1 MPNRWLDIQCSQ
13 FYRTRSS
20 ETYNIIHP
28 FLERKR
34 ACAMTSLYNL
44 AELQWKTIS
53 CKEKLFYYMVCTKQE
68 LVGVTLTINM
78 KSEMKC
84 LSTSIV
90 INQKCFTFQWKS
102 KGEKVNSNIIS
113 NIISTKYLKKFHDFF
128 YTLLLEKS
136 NIVILTKV
144 GSNLLNS
151 VWVTKYYNSLDYKL
165 NNISFTNAQGW
176 LTLKMQKSRIIHGTY
191 MFKCKKGSF
200 IISDLVCNNFTDCPY
215 DESDEEYCTCKENVK
230 VKYCKHIERGQTIKV
245 CHHFYYTTL
254 SGNCY
259 KYNNV
264 NAIWQDFQIKL
275 MKVDTESNSKIE
287 ERTNFRESSKN
298 HQEIFDQEYFNFNS
312 GKVIAKILYD
322 DMVSDCGPD
331 AEDEPLL
338 KLLLYK
344 TIYYSCERPDER
356 PYMVGHKRCYKIT
369 DTCVYILSQYNI
381 LIPCRNGAHL
391 QICSNFECNMMFK
404 CSNAYCIPWSYVC
417 NGKWDCPEG
426 YDEVQNMCNK
436 ICNNMF

>member
-1 MPNRWLDIQCSQ
+1 
-13 FYRTRSS
+13 
-20 ETYNIIHP
+20 
-28 FLERKR
+28 
-34 ACAMTSLYNL
+34 
-44 AELQWKTIS
+44 
-53 CKEKLFYYMVCTKQE
+53 MVCTKQE

-102 KGEKVNSNIIS
+102 KGEKVNSNLIS

-128 YTLLLEKS
+128 YTLLLGKS
-136 NIVILTKV
+136 NLVILTKV

-151 VWVTKYYNSLDYKL
+151 VWVTKYYNSLDFKL

-200 IISDLVCNNFTDCPY
+200 IISDFICNNFTDCPY

-230 VKYCKHIERGQTIKV
+230 VKNCKHIERGQTKKV

-275 MKVDTESNSKIE
+275 MKVDTESNSKME
-287 ERTNFRESSKN
+287 ERTNFHESSKN
-298 HQEIFDQEYFNFNS
+298 HQEIFDQEYFNCNS
-312 GKVIAKILYD
+312 GKVIAKMLYD
-322 DMVSDCGPD
+322 AMVSDCGPD

-356 PYMVGHKRCYKIT
+356 PCMVGHKRCYKIT

-404 CSNAYCIPWSYVC
+404 
-417 NGKWDCPEG
+417 
-426 YDEVQNMCNK
+426 
-436 ICNNMF
+436 